1 MYHHNA
7 IESLHRLRGWTPT
20 LAELS
25 YQLGFICFSICLQ
38 CKISGSS
45 VFSIFFPHKVSHHK
59 VRKVWFQFLKK
70 TSDRPG
76 LGGLKSPKV
85 IFLGFWQKSYPFRY
99 VFLIQHE
106 SAKVI
111 FTFCK
116 VWFLIYGPKTWK
128 QIRMQDSLNC
138 NISQKIWGMKLNFW
152 IWLEVQKRLL

>member
-45 VFSIFFPHKVSHHK
+45 VFSIFFPHKLSHHK
-59 VRKVWFQFLKK
+59 VRKVWFQFLKT
-70 TSDRPG
+70 TSDRLG

-111 FTFCK
+111 FTFC
-116 VWFLIYGPKTWK
+116 
-128 QIRMQDSLNC
+128 